1 MSNFESFIPFV
12 ISTQQTGPYELSE
25 GNFLS
30 LIAFPSSIALLNTL
44 FIHNDTK
51 NVTVKRVADTF
62 MGSSE
67 ESINSSISLAVST
80 MYVSSITHVSS
91 LVAESLLTNSLTTPY
106 FLINPV
112 DDRISVNTISTGS
125 QGLFFN
131 YDLLTVINNFQQPR
145 VGIKTKNPLA
155 ALDIHGSA
163 YFSTLNLFGP
173 LITRNLS
180 LGSVLL

>member
-1 MSNFESFIPFV
+1 MANFQSAIPFV
-12 ISTQQTGPYELSE
+12 ISSQQTGPYELSL
-25 GNFLS
+25 GNVLS
-30 LIAFPSSIALLNTL
+30 LIAFPSSIALLNRL

-51 NVTVKRVADTF
+51 NVTVKLLDSIIF
-62 MGSSE
+62 GSDQ
-67 ESINSSISLAVST
+67 SINSSISLAVST

>member
-1 MSNFESFIPFV
+1 
-12 ISTQQTGPYELSE
+12 
-25 GNFLS
+25 
-30 LIAFPSSIALLNTL
+30 
-44 FIHNDTK
+44 
-51 NVTVKRVADTF
+51 
-62 MGSSE
+62 
-67 ESINSSISLAVST
+67 

-112 DDRISVNTISTGS
+112 DDKISVNTISTGS
-125 QGLFFN
+125 QGLFLN

-145 VGIKTKNPLA
+145 VGIKTKNPLV

-163 YFSTLNLFGP
+163 YFSSLALFGP